1 MLDCICLTMNEENC
15 NVVGRIVNCSVE
27 ESAMTEG
34 KPDADKMRPICFDC
48 HHLVGSFSI
57 GLLGG

>member
-34 KPDADKMRPICFDC
+34 KPDADRNERVPI
-48 HHLVGSFSI
+48 
-57 GLLGG
+57 GGVRVVE

>member
-1 MLDCICLTMNEENC
+1 MNEENC

-34 KPDADKMRPICFDC
+34 KPDAEKMRPICFDC
-48 HHLVGSFSI
+48 HHLVGSLSI